1 MTNHMIG
8 KVLQGRYQ
16 IVQILDA
23 GVFGQTYIAVD
34 TEQPE
39 QHKCVIKQLKV
50 ASSQPEYLQTQRLH
64 FLSETETLK
73 HLGKHEQIPKL
84 IACFEE
90 KQRFYL
96 VQEFIEGHALTAE
109 LPIHQRL
116 GYPWSE
122 NDIIELLHDVL
133 GILEFVHSQGVIH
146 CDIKPDNLIR
156 RACDGKLVLIDF
168 GAIQAIDVGTDAI
181 LPIDKF
187 PVTSLGYIPPEQF
200 IGQTQP
206 NSDIYALGMI
216 AIQALTGLSPLQLK
230 IDPCS
235 NEMIWRSEQI
245 SVSDRFAA
253 ILSQMIRHN
262 YQARFQSTTEVLQ
275 ALKQISTGNGQPQA
289 VQLKGNVLL
298 NSAKAEDN
306 KHCKFPKSSPL
317 AVGMKVGLVANSLA
331 MGFGLYA
338 LINNSP
344 VRSETDT
351 LYKATK
357 AYQAGDLEEAIALAK
372 KIPSTSN
379 VYPEAQ
385 ATIAQWQNQWQTAAE
400 KYLTAE
406 KALHEGRWVDAL
418 NAASQVPDNLY
429 WQTKTDK
436 IVEQAK
442 VKIEAQTHKLL
453 TKAYQKASVK
463 DFNTALAYL
472 HQVPSES
479 SANTLVQQKLAEYNQ
494 KKQVRAVF
502 LLQQA
507 YRQAAV
513 SKFEAAIEFLQQI
526 PKNTSV
532 YATAQVKLI
541 EYTHKQHLQAE
552 AQKLAKSKM
561 PSAVKIQEVINRS
574 RTNAN
579 LQSFAP
585 ESDLQEVNTQLQT
598 RL

>member
-23 GVFGQTYIAVD
+23 GVFGQTYIAID
-34 TEQPE
+34 LEQE

-50 ASSQPEYLQTQRLH
+50 SSSQPEYLQTQRLH

-73 HLGKHEQIPKL
+73 YLGKHKQIPKL
-84 IACFEE
+84 IACFQE

-109 LPIHQRL
+109 LPIHQHL
-116 GYPWSE
+116 GYSWNESE
-122 NDIIELLHDVL
+122 VIELLQDVL
-133 GILEFVHSQGVIH
+133 SILQFVHSQGVIH

-168 GAIQAIDVGTDAI
+168 GSIQTIGCGSDAV

-230 IDPCS
+230 TDPRS
-235 NEMIWRSEQI
+235 NEMIWRSEHI
-245 SVSDRFAA
+245 SVSDRLAA

-262 YQARFQSTTEVLQ
+262 HQDRFQSTTEVLQ
-275 ALKQISTGNGQPQA
+275 ALKQISTGNGQST
-289 VQLKGNVLL
+289 VLP
-298 NSAKAEDN
+298 NPSKTENN
-306 KHCKFPKSSPL
+306 KHCKSSKSSL
-317 AVGMKVGLVANSLA
+317 LLGMKVGLVANSLA
-331 MGFGLYA
+331 MGFGAYA
-338 LINNSP
+338 LVNNSP
-344 VRSETDT
+344 VHSETDT
-351 LYKATK
+351 LYEATK

-372 KIPSTSN
+372 KIPSSSN

-385 ATIAQWQNQWQTAAE
+385 ATIEKWQNQWQTAAE
-400 KYLTAE
+400 NYLTAE

-442 VKIEAQTHKLL
+442 VKIETQTHKLL

-463 DFNTALAYL
+463 DFNTALTYL
-472 HQVPSES
+472 RQIPPQS

-513 SKFEAAIEFLQQI
+513 SKFEDAIKYLQQI

-532 YATAQVKLI
+532 YATAQLKLI
-541 EYTHKQHLQAE
+541 EYTHKQRLQGE
-552 AQKLAKSKM
+552 AQKLAQSKIL
-561 PSAVKIQEVINRS
+561 STVKIKEVVNRS
-574 RTNAN
+574 RTNTN
-579 LQSFAP
+579 LQSFDP
-585 ESDLQEVNTQLQT
+585 ESELQEVNTQLQT